1 MTFYVYRQ
9 NNSGGY
15 FVKDENVSIHVIVE
29 ADTEEQANEKFDEIL
44 DGDSQ
49 YTTYCTC
56 CGERWYGVDEIYE
69 TVEISDSLVEELKQ
83 HRYYSEAIL
92 YAADGTKKKIPWLV
106 YGMYEYLQ

>member
-15 FVKDENVSIHVIVE
+15 FVEDENVSIHVIVE

-49 YTTYCTC
+49 YTTYCPC
-56 CGERWYGVDEIYE
+56 CGQRWGGIDETYQKVEVDSVVAEQ
-69 TVEISDSLVEELKQ
+69 LKK
-83 HRYYSEAIL
+83 HRYYDEAIL
-92 YAADGTKKKIPWLV
+92 YMEDGTKKKIPWLV
-106 YGMYEYLQ
+106 YGMHGYLQ

>member
-49 YTTYCTC
+49 YTTYCPC
-56 CGERWYGVDEIYE
+56 CGERWYGVDEVYE
-69 TVEISDSLVEELKQ
+69 TVEISDSLVEELKR
-83 HRYYSEAIL
+83 HRFYDEAIL
-92 YAADGTKKKIPWLV
+92 YAADGTKKKLPWLV